1 MPRDVRSQVPK
12 EDFTQRWEAFHW
24 PLRLKLKVEETE
36 KMLEEDR
43 NLFQKEM
50 TAQQQQVPHTA
61 RLARSGGLVAGEW
74 WHGGVVVVEGW
85 HALVHR
91 VELTR

>member
-1 MPRDVRSQVPK
+1 MPK

-24 PLRLKLKVEETE
+24 PLRLKLKQEETE

-50 TAQQQQVPHTA
+50 TAQQQQVGRP
-61 RLARSGGLVAGEW
+61 LEW
-74 WHGGVVVVEGW
+74 HQ
-85 HALVHR
+85 
-91 VELTR
+91 